1 MPKAALYTAGAVFAV
16 VSALHWVRY
25 ALDSEITIGGTAFP
39 VSGSLIA
46 GIAAAVPAAWM
57 VFAGRKA

>member
-1 MPKAALYTAGAVFAV
+1 MPKAALYAAAAVFAV

-25 ALDSEITIGGTAFP
+25 ALGSEITIGGSAFP

-46 GIAAAVPAAWM
+46 GIAAAVLAAWM
-57 VFAGRKA
+57 IVAGRKI

>member
-25 ALDSEITIGGTAFP
+25 VLDSEITIGGTAFP

-46 GIAAAVPAAWM
+46 GVVVAVLAAWM
-57 VFAGRKA
+57 IFAGRKD

>member
-1 MPKAALYTAGAVFAV
+1 MPKAALYTVGAVFAV

-25 ALDSEITIGGTAFP
+25 VLGSEVTIGGSAFP

-46 GIAAAVPAAWM
+46 GIVAAVLAAWM
-57 VFAGRKA
+57 IFAGRKA

>member
-25 ALDSEITIGGTAFP
+25 ALGSEITIGGSAFP

-46 GIAAAVPAAWM
+46 GIVAAGLAAWM
-57 VFAGRKA
+57 IFAGRKI